1 MIPLSALTYVKDI
14 LLDPKVIMGI
24 ALVGAVAYH
33 YFTVSG
39 LEKDILTLENNYN
52 KSKSALETSNNTIL
66 SMDNDIKQLKESRV
80 VSEESYINEISQLKN
95 LILTLEKK
103 PKYTEVIKLVPVEG
117 ECSIK
122 VKKSDNTDDNNSILK
137 IISTI
142 GKIGENL

>member
-24 ALVGAVAYH
+24 ALIGAVTYH
-33 YFTVSG
+33 YFTVEG

-52 KSKSALETSNNTIL
+52 KSKSALETSNKTIL

-80 VSEESYINEISQLKN
+80 VSEESYIDEISQLKK

-122 VKKSDNTDDNNSILK
+122 VKKSDNTDDNSSVLK

-142 GKIGENL
+142 GR

>member
-24 ALVGAVAYH
+24 ALVGAITYH
-33 YFTVSG
+33 YFTVTG

-80 VSEESYINEISQLKN
+80 VSEESYIDEISQLKK

-122 VKKSDNTDDNNSILK
+122 VKKSDNTGDNSSVLK

-142 GKIGENL
+142 GR